1 MKETIHFHDY
11 AGRIT
16 EALGRGGILFNTQA
30 DGRFNT
36 MVIGW
41 GGLGRLWNR
50 PTFTVYVREGRFTRH
65 LLDASGEFTVS
76 IPAGAADPK
85 ISKVCG
91 FLSGRNVDKVKEAGL
106 TLEEG
111 RTIATP
117 GVREYPITLECRVLY
132 ANLQDIGKLPEDI
145 REQMYPQDKDS
156 SEPMANRDAHI
167 EYVGE
172 IVDAYIIR

>member
-16 EALGRGGILFNTQA
+16 EALGKGGILLNTQA

-36 MVIGW
+36 
-41 GGLGRLWNR
+41 
-50 PTFTVYVREGRFTRH
+50 
-65 LLDASGEFTVS
+65 
-76 IPAGAADPK
+76 
-85 ISKVCG
+85 
-91 FLSGRNVDKVKEAGL
+91 